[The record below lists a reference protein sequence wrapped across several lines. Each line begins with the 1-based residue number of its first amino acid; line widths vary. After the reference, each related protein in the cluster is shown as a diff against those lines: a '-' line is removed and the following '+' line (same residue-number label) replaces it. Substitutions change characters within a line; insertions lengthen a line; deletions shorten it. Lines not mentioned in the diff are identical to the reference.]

1 MECTVE
7 RFGGSEEEKL
17 DDGADDGDSGDASG
31 SDDKD
36 ADSTDDDG
44 EGSSDE
50 NEGNAEKVDLHLSG
64 GLGIVKAGRK
74 RRLGGNPSLES
85 TPRVFVIA
93 GVMVV
98 ALILFFLSLR
108 RRRKETGKMN

>member
-1 MECTVE
+1 MN
-7 RFGGSEEEKL
+7 EEKL
-17 DDGADDGDSGDASG
+17 DDGTDESDSGDASG
-31 SDDKD
+31 GDDRD
-36 ADSTDDDG
+36 ADGTDDDG
-44 EGSSDE
+44 EGSTDE
-50 NEGNAEKVDLHLSG
+50 NEGSAEKVDLHLSG
-64 GLGIVKAGRK
+64 GLGIVKTGRK

-93 GVMVV
+93 GIMAV